1 MSNRTIG
8 ELAGEA
14 GVGVETIR
22 YYERIGLIS
31 RPETALGGWRRYP
44 EETLRRLHYIRQ
56 GQSLGFTLGQI
67 ADLLVM
73 SRDGTP
79 RFCVAFRSAIA
90 EKVSELDRKIA
101 DLSVHR
107 AQLQEFMVACQQREA
122 SNQCPILDNLRC
134 TQTKDHP

>member
-1 MSNRTIG
+1 MPNRTIG

-14 GVGVETIR
+14 SVGVETVR
-22 YYERIGLIS
+22 YYERIGLIP
-31 RPETALGGWRRYP
+31 RPETAFGGWRRYP

-73 SRDGTP
+73 SRDGAP

-90 EKVSELDRKIA
+90 EKS
-101 DLSVHR
+101 
-107 AQLQEFMVACQQREA
+107 
-122 SNQCPILDNLRC
+122 LRV
-134 TQTKDHP
+134 

>member
-101 DLSVHR
+101 DLSVH
-107 AQLQEFMVACQQREA
+107 
-122 SNQCPILDNLRC
+122 
-134 TQTKDHP
+134 